1 LTEIWLVENEKNQGR
16 GGIILMTDQW
26 FRPPVD
32 LTYINLLFRLM
43 VQSFGKLYLWDL
55 CSNLGWQGTIIDRDM
70 VS

>member
-1 LTEIWLVENEKNQGR
+1 
-16 GGIILMTDQW
+16 MTDQW

-55 CSNLGWQGTIIDRDM
+55 CINLGWQGMIIDRDM